1 VTDEASDKTT
11 ASDAVAAGTSDS
23 LLYKPDQDL
32 AKVRERFAAFW
43 QGELVDRVCLAV
55 TAPSDRRVP
64 KPEAEND
71 EQAHTDPEF
80 VVRRWN
86 ARFANTYFGGEALP
100 MAWVPGQLLYAAYGG
115 KASFASGTV
124 WVDPT
129 LTDGQ
134 QWADYRFDP
143 ANPFIGHTLRITR
156 ALAEDAPGKY
166 LVGSSGIFGP
176 MDAMSMLRGMCDFL
190 MELALPEIEVPLR
203 QAHRKCIEGFRH
215 ISEAVYRAAGSNG
228 GWFVNHPGL
237 WAPGRI
243 NNWSADFI
251 YNIGPRQFERWVLPE
266 MQALAR
272 MLEYSMYHLDG
283 FRAVVHL
290 PMMLAIP
297 ELQGI
302 QFTPGYRHTTAEAL
316 PVYQQIQR
324 GGKVQW
330 IDCAPDEVELVLREL
345 DPRGLLIFTQTP
357 DIEAAEALLR
367 NAARWSTRRHTGR
380 A

>member
-1 VTDEASDKTT
+1 MSGKPT
-11 ASDAVAAGTSDS
+11 ASDATAAGTSDR

-55 TAPSDRRVP
+55 TAPREKRVP
-64 KPEAEND
+64 VPTAEND
-71 EQAHTDPEF
+71 EQAHTDPGF
-80 VVRRWN
+80 VVRSWN

-100 MAWVPGQLLYAAYGG
+100 MAWAPGQLLYAAYGG
-115 KASFASGTV
+115 KGSFASGTV

-143 ANPFIGHTLRITR
+143 DNPFIGHTLRLTQ

-176 MDAMSMLRGMCDFL
+176 TDAMATIRGMVGFL
-190 MELALPEIEVPLR
+190 IEVALPEYEAPLR
-203 QAHRKCIEGFRH
+203 HAFGKCLAGFKYV
-215 ISEAVYRAAGSNG
+215 SQAVYQTAVGSG
-228 GWFVNHPGL
+228 GWFCNHPGL

-243 NNWSADFI
+243 NNWSADWI
-251 YNIGPRQFERWVLPE
+251 YNIGPRQFEQWVLPE
-266 MQALAR
+266 MYALSR
-272 MLEYSMYHLDG
+272 MLEYRMYHLDG
-283 FRAVVHL
+283 FRAVIHL
-290 PMMLAIP
+290 PRILDIP

-302 QFTPGYRHTTAEAL
+302 QFTRGAGHTLAEAL

-330 IDCAPDEVELVLREL
+330 IDCNPDEVELVLHEL
-345 DPRGLLIFTQTP
+345 DPRGLLIFTHAP
-357 DIEAAEALLR
+357 DIEAAKALLY
-367 NAARWSTRRHTGR
+367 NARKWSCRRHTGH